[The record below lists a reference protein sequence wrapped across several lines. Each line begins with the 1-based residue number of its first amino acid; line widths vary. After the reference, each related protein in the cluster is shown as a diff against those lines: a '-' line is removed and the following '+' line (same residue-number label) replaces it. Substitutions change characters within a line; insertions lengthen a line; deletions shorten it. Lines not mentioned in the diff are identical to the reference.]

1 MVCSRLRQ
9 TREGAELRERVT
21 GAALSAQHVR
31 EVHNV
36 RIVSI
41 DGRTDLS
48 LHVKLPAGQSL
59 SEAHATIDHVEAAIR
74 AAAPEIDAVHVHIEP
89 LEPSLQ
95 APITASEESAELHR
109 ALAGIVV
116 ELTGR
121 EPLDLRVHR
130 EPRGVVALVT
140 VALDGGQTLSQAHA
154 AATTIEAAIRDYD
167 RQIVDVVVHTEPAE
181 PLEPVTSG

>member
-1 MVCSRLRQ
+1 MLSQKPMRLGEDRVRWGILGTGLIAGWFAADLPLSRNGRLHAVASRDLAKA
-9 TREGAELRERVT
+9 RRF
-21 GAALSAQHVR
+21 S
-31 EVHNV
+31 EVHGG
-36 RIVSI
+36 RPLGSYEALI
-41 DGRTDLS
+41 D
-48 LHVKLPAGQSL
+48 
-59 SEAHATIDHVEAAIR
+59 
-74 AAAPEIDAVHVHIEP
+74 APEIDAVHVHIEP